1 MKNLIIEFNGYD
13 TALNVVANS
22 KNKEAIKLSKDFL
35 QFQEKSEK
43 LTGDNDNPFN
53 PDVHDYIETEE
64 RYLNEI
70 SNIFKPST
78 N

>member
-22 KNKEAIKLSKDFL
+22 KNKQAIMLSKDFL

-64 RYLNEI
+64 KYLSEI
-70 SNIFKPST
+70 SNILKPST